1 MEDKSHRKSTVK
13 SKWLQFTLI
22 RIIALISLCIT
33 LLFFCY
39 CSKIVDISI
48 PPDEVGGVSAQGT
61 CVACHSTE
69 EMITLVAKEIPPA
82 EEGGEG

>member
-1 MEDKSHRKSTVK
+1 MEDKSYRKSTRK
-13 SKWLQFTLI
+13 SQQFTI
-22 RIIALISLCIT
+22 TRIAALISLGVT

-39 CSKIVDISI
+39 CDKVVDINI
-48 PPDEVGGVSAQGT
+48 PPDQEGGVSAQGT

-69 EMITLVAKEIPPA
+69 EMIAFVADDIPPA